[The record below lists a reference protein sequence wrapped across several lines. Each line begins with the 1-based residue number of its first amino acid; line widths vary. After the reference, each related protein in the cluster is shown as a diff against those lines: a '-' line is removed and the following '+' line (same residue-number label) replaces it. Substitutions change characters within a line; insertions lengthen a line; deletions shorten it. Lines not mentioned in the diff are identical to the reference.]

1 MTPEIVTYQGS
12 GVSLR
17 SELFLPTGSS
27 KKAGVLVF
35 PEAFGLNDNAR
46 EHAERLAKLGY
57 VALACDVHGKGEM
70 IDDLEKA
77 LVRLQPLYDSAEH
90 MRGIGLGALD
100 ALVARAEV
108 DPARIAAIGFCFGG
122 TMS

>member
-12 GVSLR
+12 GLSLR
-17 SELFLPTGSS
+17 SELYLPTGSP

-57 VALACDVHGKGEM
+57 AALACDVHGKGEM
-70 IDDLEKA
+70 IDDLGQA
-77 LVRLQPLYDSAEH
+77 LARLQPLYDSAEH
-90 MRGIGLGALD
+90 MRGVGLGALD
-100 ALVARAEV
+100 ALAARSDV
-108 DPARIAAIGFCFGG
+108 
-122 TMS
+122 